1 MTCDLRLVLCPLSCT
16 NSLNMLLFIQTP
28 QERGV
33 KLAATP
39 DRILAIDVGSGT
51 QDILLYEEGKPMENC
66 VQMVL
71 PSPTRLVADRIAAA
85 TVRRKSIFLSGNTM
99 GGGPN
104 SWAVEEHLRKGFKVY
119 ATESAGLSFHDNLEE
134 VRKTGVRIT
143 DHPPKRALKI
153 PLRDVDLPALRRAL
167 KPFQISLPEAFAAA
181 VQDHGFNPQG
191 SNRRF
196 RFQYWEKFLQSGGN
210 LPDLIYF
217 HPPPYMTRMLA
228 LQKNIPGAAVMDT
241 CAAAVW
247 GVLCDPV
254 AAEKLDEGFVALNL
268 GNQHTLGALVRGNR
282 VWGIFEHHTGR
293 MTKEK
298 LGGILERFPGKAVS
312 NDEIFQDQGHGCAY
326 HPGYSRKKG
335 FRFVAVTGPRRSIAE
350 GLGCYMAA
358 PYGNM
363 MLAGCFG
370 LVAALKAKFAT
381 EVTETTE
388 K

>member
-1 MTCDLRLVLCPLSCT
+1 
-16 NSLNMLLFIQTP
+16 
-28 QERGV
+28 
-33 KLAATP
+33 LAAIP
-39 DRILAIDVGSGT
+39 NRILAIDVGSGT
-51 QDILLYEEGKPMENC
+51 QDILLYEEGEPMENC

-71 PSPTRLVADRIAAA
+71 PSPTRLVAQKIAAA
-85 TVRRKSIFLSGNTM
+85 TVLRKSIFLSGNTM

-104 SWAVEEHLRKGFKVY
+104 SWAVEEHLRKGLKVY
-119 ATESAGLSFHDNLEE
+119 ATETAALSFHDNLDQ
-134 VRKTGVRIT
+134 VRKSGVGIT

-153 PLRDVDLPALRRAL
+153 PLRDVDLPALRKAF
-167 KPFQISLPEAFAAA
+167 KPFQISLPPAFAVAL
-181 VQDHGFNPQG
+181 QDHGFNPRG

-228 LQKNIPGAAVMDT
+228 AQKDLPGAAVMDT

-247 GVLCDPV
+247 GVLCDPAV
-254 AAEKLDEGFVALNL
+254 AERQAEGFVALNL
-268 GNQHTLGALVRGNR
+268 GNQHTLGALIQGNR
-282 VWGIFEHHTGR
+282 VWGVFEHHTGR
-293 MTKEK
+293 MTGEK
-298 LGGILERFPGKAVS
+298 LKGILERFPGKGVG

-335 FRFVAVTGPRRSIAE
+335 FRFVAVTGPRRSRVE
-350 GLGCYMAA
+350 GLGYYMAA

-370 LVAALKAKFAT
+370 LVAALKAKLTAEHT
-381 EVTETTE
+381 ARRSRNQRKNGNYNGPYHQE
-388 K
+388 